1 MNYFKRI
8 SSLVLAGIIVLSS
21 TVAVKAESNDEKL
34 NNMQQQL
41 QQNDA
46 DMQKKEQEKQAV
58 SKEIQGIENELH
70 NLNNTIAKNKEDQAA
85 IQHKI
90 DETHKQI
97 EQKKNEIVVLED
109 KVLARKDIMKKRM
122 VSVQNSSNT
131 SLVVEVV
138 VESKN
143 FADFIQRMN
152 AVTTILEADKEILRL
167 QEQDLRQIE
176 EDKKEID
183 EKEASLVV
191 DKQKLAKAQAD
202 LQDNLKKRQDNLQTV
217 QAKYNQ
223 VASQLNLAAEE
234 KAKVEANMKA
244 VQETIAREQE
254 AARIAAEERAKA
266 EAAAKAEQEA
276 LAKAQAEFAEKQKQE
291 KANKPAEPVANKP
304 AEPVANNSSKVEPE
318 QPKVTAG
325 GKEMYVHATAYTAD
339 PSENG
344 YAAGQQVYSAWGPGG
359 KPYNLTANPGM
370 KLIAVDP
377 SVIPLGSTVNV
388 EGYGIAIAADTGGAI
403 KGHKI
408 DVLMPDKASS
418 SNWGRKNVKVTILN

>member
-8 SSLVLAGIIVLSS
+8 SSLVLAGIIGLSS

-46 DMQKKEQEKQAV
+46 EMQKKEQEKQAV
-58 SKEIQGIENELH
+58 SKEIKGIENELH

-85 IQHKI
+85 IQRKI

-97 EQKKNEIVVLED
+97 EQKKQEIVVLED
-109 KVLARKDIMKKRM
+109 KVLARKDIMRKRM

-143 FADFIQRMN
+143 FADFLQRMN
-152 AVTTILEADKEILRL
+152 AVSTILEADKEILRL

-176 EDKKEID
+176 EDKKTID

-191 DKQKLAKAQAD
+191 DKQKLAKAQAE

-217 QAKYNQ
+217 QAKYNE

-234 KAKVEANMKA
+234 KAKIESNMKA

-276 LAKAQAEFAEKQKQE
+276 LAKAQAEIAEKQKQE
-291 KANKPAEPVANKP
+291 KASKPAEPVAKNT
-304 AEPVANNSSKVEPE
+304 ET
-318 QPKVTAG
+318 QPKPDTKPTQG
-325 GKEMYVHATAYTAD
+325 GKEFYVTATAYTAD

-344 YAAGQQVYSAWGPGG
+344 YKPGETVKSKLG
-359 KPYNLTANPGM
+359 HNLTANPNM

-377 SVIPLGSTVNV
+377 SVIPLGSTVYV
-388 EGYGIAIAADTGGAI
+388 EGYGTAIAGDTGSAI
-403 KGHKI
+403 KGHII
-408 DVLMPDKASS
+408 DLLMPNSAQAND
-418 SNWGRKNVKVTILN
+418 WGRRTVKVKILN

>member
-8 SSLVLAGIIVLSS
+8 SSLVLAGIIGLSS

-46 DMQKKEQEKQAV
+46 EMQKKEQEKQAV
-58 SKEIQGIENELH
+58 NKEIQGIESELH

-85 IQHKI
+85 IQRKI

-109 KVLARKDIMKKRM
+109 KVLARKDIMRKRM

-143 FADFIQRMN
+143 FADFLQRMN
-152 AVTTILEADKEILRL
+152 AVSTILEADKEILRL

-176 EDKKEID
+176 EDKKTID

-191 DKQKLAKAQAD
+191 DKQKLAKAQAE

-217 QAKYNQ
+217 QAKYNAI
-223 VASQLNLAAEE
+223 ASQLNLAAEE
-234 KAKVEANMKA
+234 KAKIESNMKA

-276 LAKAQAEFAEKQKQE
+276 LAKAQAEVAEQQKQE
-291 KANKPAEPVANKP
+291 QASKPAQAKN
-304 AEPVANNSSKVEPE
+304 NNSNVEPA
-318 QPKVTAG
+318 PKPTAG
-325 GKEMYVHATAYTAD
+325 GKELYVHATAYTAD
-339 PSENG
+339 PAENG
-344 YAAGQQVYSAWGPGG
+344 YGPGEIVKSKMG
-359 KPYNLTANPGM
+359 HNLTANPGM

-377 SVIPLGSTVNV
+377 SVIPLGSRVYV
-388 EGYGIAIAADTGGAI
+388 EGYGEAIAGDTGGAI

-418 SNWGRKNVKVTILN
+418 SKWGRKNVKVTILS

>member
-8 SSLVLAGIIVLSS
+8 SSLVLAGIIGLSS

-41 QQNDA
+41 QQNNA

-85 IQHKI
+85 IQRKI

-97 EQKKNEIVVLED
+97 EQKKADIVVLED

-152 AVTTILEADKEILRL
+152 AVSTILDADKEILRL

-176 EDKKEID
+176 EDKKAID

-217 QAKYNQ
+217 QAKYNEIANQ
-223 VASQLNLAAEE
+223 INLAAEE

-266 EAAAKAEQEA
+266 EAAAKAEQEE
-276 LAKAQAEFAEKQKQE
+276 LAKAKAAAKQKEEQT
-291 KANKPAEPVANKP
+291 AKPAEPVAKNTAPESKPDTKP
-304 AEPVANNSSKVEPE
+304 A
-318 QPKVTAG
+318 QG
-325 GKEMYVHATAYTAD
+325 GKEFYVTATAYTAD

-344 YAAGQQVYSAWGPGG
+344 YKSGETVKSKLGHD
-359 KPYNLTANPGM
+359 LTANPNM

-377 SVIPLGSTVNV
+377 AVIPLGSTVYV
-388 EGYGIAIAADTGGAI
+388 EGYGTAIAGDTGSAI
-403 KGHKI
+403 KGHII
-408 DVLMPDKASS
+408 DLLMPDSATANK
-418 SNWGRKNVKVTILN
+418 WGRRTVKVTILN

>member
-8 SSLVLAGIIVLSS
+8 SSLVLAGIIILSS

-85 IQHKI
+85 IQRKI

-97 EQKKNEIVVLED
+97 EQKKADIIVLED

-202 LQDNLKKRQDNLQTV
+202 LQDNLKKRQDNLQAV

-234 KAKVEANMKA
+234 KAKIESNMKA

-276 LAKAQAEFAEKQKQE
+276 LAKAQAEIAEKQKQE
-291 KANKPAEPVANKP
+291 KANKPAEPVAKDTTPAKPDPKP
-304 AEPVANNSSKVEPE
+304 A
-318 QPKVTAG
+318 QG
-325 GKEMYVHATAYTAD
+325 GKEFYVTATAYTAD

-344 YAAGQQVYSAWGPGG
+344 YKSGEIVKSKLGH
-359 KPYNLTANPGM
+359 NLTANPNM

-377 SVIPLGSTVNV
+377 AVIPLGSTVYV
-388 EGYGIAIAADTGGAI
+388 ENYGTAIAGDTGSAI
-403 KGHKI
+403 KGHII
-408 DVLMPDKASS
+408 DLLMPDSATAN
-418 SNWGRKNVKVTILN
+418 NWGRRSVKVTILN

>member
-8 SSLVLAGIIVLSS
+8 SSLVLAGIIGLSS

-46 DMQKKEQEKQAV
+46 EMQKKEQEKQAV

-70 NLNNTIAKNKEDQAA
+70 NLNNTIAKIKRIKLLFNVKSMKH
-85 IQHKI
+85 ISRLN
-90 DETHKQI
+90 
-97 EQKKNEIVVLED
+97 KKNEIVVLED
-109 KVLARKDIMKKRM
+109 KVLARKDIMRKRM

-143 FADFIQRMN
+143 FADFLQRMN
-152 AVTTILEADKEILRL
+152 AVSTILEADKEILRL

-176 EDKKEID
+176 EDKKTID

-191 DKQKLAKAQAD
+191 DKQKLAKAQAE
-202 LQDNLKKRQDNLQTV
+202 LQDNLKKRQANLQTV

-234 KAKVEANMKA
+234 KAKIESNMKA

-254 AARIAAEERAKA
+254 AARIAAEERSKA

-276 LAKAQAEFAEKQKQE
+276 LAKAQAEIAEKQKQE
-291 KANKPAEPVANKP
+291 KASKP
-304 AEPVANNSSKVEPE
+304 AEPVANNNSKVEPV
-318 QPKVTAG
+318 QPPKPAAG
-325 GKEMYVHATAYTAD
+325 GKEFYVHATAYTAD
-339 PSENG
+339 PGENG
-344 YAAGQQVYSAWGPGG
+344 YGPGQQVYSAWGPGG

-418 SNWGRKNVKVTILN
+418 SNWGRKMLKLQF

>member
-8 SSLVLAGIIVLSS
+8 SSLVLAGMIVLSS

-97 EQKKNEIVVLED
+97 EQKKADIIVLED

-176 EDKKEID
+176 EDKKAID

-223 VASQLNLAAEE
+223 IASQLNLAAEE

-266 EAAAKAEQEA
+266 EAAAKAEQEE
-276 LAKAQAEFAEKQKQE
+276 LAKAKAAAAKQKEEQ
-291 KANKPAEPVANKP
+291 AAKPAEPVAKDTTPTKPDPKP
-304 AEPVANNSSKVEPE
+304 A
-318 QPKVTAG
+318 QG
-325 GKEMYVHATAYTAD
+325 GKEFYVTATAYTAD

-344 YAAGQQVYSAWGPGG
+344 YKPGEIVKSKLG
-359 KPYNLTANPGM
+359 HNLTANPNM

-377 SVIPLGSTVNV
+377 AVIPLGSTVYV
-388 EGYGIAIAADTGGAI
+388 ENYGTAIAGDTGSAI
-403 KGHKI
+403 KGHII
-408 DVLMPDKASS
+408 DLLMPDSATAN
-418 SNWGRKNVKVTILN
+418 NWGRRSVKVTILN

>member
-8 SSLVLAGIIVLSS
+8 SSLVLAGIIGLSS

-41 QQNDA
+41 QQNNA

-85 IQHKI
+85 IQRKI

-97 EQKKNEIVVLED
+97 EQKKADIVVLED

-152 AVTTILEADKEILRL
+152 AVSTILDADKEILRL

-176 EDKKEID
+176 EDKKVID

-191 DKQKLAKAQAD
+191 DKQKFAKAQAD

-217 QAKYNQ
+217 QAKYNEIANQ
-223 VASQLNLAAEE
+223 INLAAEE

-266 EAAAKAEQEA
+266 EAAAKAEQEE
-276 LAKAQAEFAEKQKQE
+276 LAKAKAAAKQKEEQT
-291 KANKPAEPVANKP
+291 AKPAEPVAKNTTPESKPDPKP
-304 AEPVANNSSKVEPE
+304 A
-318 QPKVTAG
+318 QG
-325 GKEMYVHATAYTAD
+325 GKEFYVTATAYTAD

-344 YAAGQQVYSAWGPGG
+344 YKSGETVKSKLGHD
-359 KPYNLTANPGM
+359 LTANPNM

-377 SVIPLGSTVNV
+377 AVIPLGSTVYV
-388 EGYGIAIAADTGGAI
+388 EGYGTAIAGDTGSAI
-403 KGHKI
+403 KGHII
-408 DVLMPDKASS
+408 DLLMPDSATAN
-418 SNWGRKNVKVTILN
+418 NWGRRTVKVTILN

>member
-8 SSLVLAGIIVLSS
+8 SCLVLAGIIGLSS

-46 DMQKKEQEKQAV
+46 EMQKKEQEKQAV
-58 SKEIQGIENELH
+58 SKEIKGIENELH

-85 IQHKI
+85 IQRKI

-97 EQKKNEIVVLED
+97 EQKKQEIVVLED
-109 KVLARKDIMKKRM
+109 KVLARKDIMRKRM

-143 FADFIQRMN
+143 FADFLQRMN
-152 AVTTILEADKEILRL
+152 AVSTILEADKEILRL

-176 EDKKEID
+176 EDKKTID

-191 DKQKLAKAQAD
+191 DKQKLAKAQAE

-217 QAKYNQ
+217 QAKYNE

-234 KAKVEANMKA
+234 KAKIESNMKA

-276 LAKAQAEFAEKQKQE
+276 LAKAQAEIAEKQKQE
-291 KANKPAEPVANKP
+291 KASKPAEPVSKNTETQSKP
-304 AEPVANNSSKVEPE
+304 DTKPT
-318 QPKVTAG
+318 QG
-325 GKEMYVHATAYTAD
+325 GKEFYVTATAYTAD

-344 YAAGQQVYSAWGPGG
+344 YKPGETVKSKLG
-359 KPYNLTANPGM
+359 HNLTANPNM

-377 SVIPLGSTVNV
+377 SVIPLGSTVYV
-388 EGYGIAIAADTGGAI
+388 EGYGTAIAGDTGSAI
-403 KGHKI
+403 KGHII
-408 DVLMPDKASS
+408 DLLMPNSAQAND
-418 SNWGRKNVKVTILN
+418 WGRRTVKVKILN

>member
-58 SKEIQGIENELH
+58 TKEIQGIENELH

-85 IQHKI
+85 IQRKI

-97 EQKKNEIVVLED
+97 EQKKADIIVLED

-176 EDKKEID
+176 EDKKAID

-217 QAKYNQ
+217 QAKYNAIANQ
-223 VASQLNLAAEE
+223 INLAAEE

-266 EAAAKAEQEA
+266 EAAAKAEQEE
-276 LAKAQAEFAEKQKQE
+276 LAKAKAAAAKQKEEQ
-291 KANKPAEPVANKP
+291 AAKPAEPAAKDTTPAKPDPKP
-304 AEPVANNSSKVEPE
+304 A
-318 QPKVTAG
+318 QG
-325 GKEMYVHATAYTAD
+325 GKEFYVTATAYTAD

-344 YAAGQQVYSAWGPGG
+344 YKPGETVKSKLG
-359 KPYNLTANPGM
+359 HNLTANPNM

-377 SVIPLGSTVNV
+377 AVIPLGSTVYV
-388 EGYGIAIAADTGGAI
+388 ENYGTAIAGDTGSAI
-403 KGHKI
+403 KGHII
-408 DVLMPDKASS
+408 DLLMPDSAAAN
-418 SNWGRKNVKVTILN
+418 NWGRRSVKVTILN

>member
-8 SSLVLAGIIVLSS
+8 SCLVLAGIIGLSS

-46 DMQKKEQEKQAV
+46 EMQKKEQEKQAV
-58 SKEIQGIENELH
+58 SKEIKGIENELH

-85 IQHKI
+85 IQRKI

-97 EQKKNEIVVLED
+97 EQKKQEIVVLED
-109 KVLARKDIMKKRM
+109 KVLARKDIMRKRM

-143 FADFIQRMN
+143 FADFLQRMN
-152 AVTTILEADKEILRL
+152 AVSTILEADKEILRL

-176 EDKKEID
+176 EDKKTID

-191 DKQKLAKAQAD
+191 DKQKLAKAQAE

-217 QAKYNQ
+217 QAKYNE

-234 KAKVEANMKA
+234 KAKIESNMKT

-276 LAKAQAEFAEKQKQE
+276 LAKAQAEIAEKQKQE
-291 KANKPAEPVANKP
+291 KASKP
-304 AEPVANNSSKVEPE
+304 AEPVANNNSKVEPA
-318 QPKVTAG
+318 QPEPSSKPTAG
-325 GKEMYVHATAYTAD
+325 GKEIYVEATAYTAD
-339 PSENG
+339 PGENG
-344 YAAGQQVYSAWGPGG
+344 YAPGQQVFSAWGPGG
-359 KPYNLTANPGM
+359 KGYNLTANPGM

-377 SVIPLGSTVNV
+377 NVIPLGKTVNV
-388 EGYGIAIAADTGGAI
+388 EGYGVAIAADTGGAI
-403 KGHKI
+403 KGHRI
-408 DVLMPDKASS
+408 DVLMPDKGSS
-418 SNWGRKNVKVTILN
+418 SSWGRRTVKVTILN

>member
-8 SSLVLAGIIVLSS
+8 SSLVLAGIIGLSS

-46 DMQKKEQEKQAV
+46 EMQKKEQEKQAV

-70 NLNNTIAKNKEDQAA
+70 NLNNTIAKNKEDQSA
-85 IQHKI
+85 IQRKI

-97 EQKKNEIVVLED
+97 EQKKADIIVLED

-152 AVTTILEADKEILRL
+152 AVSTILDADKEILRL

-176 EDKKEID
+176 EDKKAID

-217 QAKYNQ
+217 QAKYNAIANQ
-223 VASQLNLAAEE
+223 INLAAEE

-266 EAAAKAEQEA
+266 EAAAKAEQEE
-276 LAKAQAEFAEKQKQE
+276 LAKAKAAAAKQKEEQ
-291 KANKPAEPVANKP
+291 AAKPAEPVAKDTTPAKPDPKP
-304 AEPVANNSSKVEPE
+304 A
-318 QPKVTAG
+318 QG
-325 GKEMYVHATAYTAD
+325 GKEFYVTATAYTAD

-344 YAAGQQVYSAWGPGG
+344 YKPGETVKSKLG
-359 KPYNLTANPGM
+359 HNLTANPNM

-377 SVIPLGSTVNV
+377 AVIPLGSTVYV
-388 EGYGIAIAADTGGAI
+388 EGYGTAIAGDTGSAI
-403 KGHKI
+403 KGHII
-408 DVLMPDKASS
+408 DLLMPDSATAN
-418 SNWGRKNVKVTILN
+418 NWGRRSVKVTILN

>member
-8 SSLVLAGIIVLSS
+8 SCLVLAGIIGLSS

-46 DMQKKEQEKQAV
+46 EMQKKEQEKQAV
-58 SKEIQGIENELH
+58 SKEIKGIENELH

-85 IQHKI
+85 IQRKI

-97 EQKKNEIVVLED
+97 EQKKQEIVVLED
-109 KVLARKDIMKKRM
+109 KVLARKDIMRKRM

-143 FADFIQRMN
+143 FADFLQRMN
-152 AVTTILEADKEILRL
+152 AVSTILEADKEILRL

-176 EDKKEID
+176 EDKKTID

-191 DKQKLAKAQAD
+191 DKQKLAKAQAE

-217 QAKYNQ
+217 QAKYNE

-234 KAKVEANMKA
+234 KAKIESNMKT

-276 LAKAQAEFAEKQKQE
+276 LAKVQAEIAEKQKQE
-291 KANKPAEPVANKP
+291 KASKQAEPVAKNTETESKP
-304 AEPVANNSSKVEPE
+304 DTKPT
-318 QPKVTAG
+318 QG
-325 GKEMYVHATAYTAD
+325 GKEFYVTATAYTAD

-344 YAAGQQVYSAWGPGG
+344 YKPGETVKSKLG
-359 KPYNLTANPGM
+359 HNLTANPNM

-377 SVIPLGSTVNV
+377 SVIPLGSTVYV
-388 EGYGIAIAADTGGAI
+388 EGYGTAIAGDTGSAI
-403 KGHKI
+403 KGHII
-408 DVLMPDKASS
+408 DLLMPNSAQAND
-418 SNWGRKNVKVTILN
+418 WGRRTVKVKILN

>member
-8 SSLVLAGIIVLSS
+8 SSLVLAGIIGLSS

-58 SKEIQGIENELH
+58 NKEIQGIENELH
-70 NLNNTIAKNKEDQAA
+70 NLNNTIAKNKEAQTA
-85 IQHKI
+85 IQRKI

-109 KVLARKDIMKKRM
+109 KVLARKDIMRKRM

-143 FADFIQRMN
+143 FADFLQRMN
-152 AVTTILEADKEILRL
+152 AVSTILEADKEILRL

-176 EDKKEID
+176 EDKKTID

-191 DKQKLAKAQAD
+191 DKQKLAKAQAE
-202 LQDNLKKRQDNLQTV
+202 LQANLKKRQANLQTV
-217 QAKYNQ
+217 QAKYNAI
-223 VASQLNLAAEE
+223 ASQLNLAAEE
-234 KAKVEANMKA
+234 KAKIESNMKA

-254 AARIAAEERAKA
+254 AARIAAEERAKE

-276 LAKAQAEFAEKQKQE
+276 LAKAQAEIAEKQKQE
-291 KANKPAEPVANKP
+291 KANKPAEPVAN
-304 AEPVANNSSKVEPE
+304 NNSKVEPVE
-318 QPKVTAG
+318 PSKPTAG
-325 GKEMYVHATAYTAD
+325 GKEFYVHATAYTAD
-339 PSENG
+339 PAENG
-344 YAAGQQVYSAWGPGG
+344 YGPGQQVYSAWGPGG
-359 KPYNLTANPGM
+359 KGYNLTANPGM

-377 SVIPLGSTVNV
+377 SVIPLGSTVKV

>member
-8 SSLVLAGIIVLSS
+8 SSLLLAGIIVLSS

-85 IQHKI
+85 IQRKI

-97 EQKKNEIVVLED
+97 EQKKADIVVLED

-234 KAKVEANMKA
+234 KAKIESNMKA

-276 LAKAQAEFAEKQKQE
+276 LAKAQAEVAEKQKQE
-291 KANKPAEPVANKP
+291 KANKPAEPVAN
-304 AEPVANNSSKVEPE
+304 NNSKVEPE

>member
-8 SSLVLAGIIVLSS
+8 SSLVLAGIIGLSS

-70 NLNNTIAKNKEDQAA
+70 NLNNTIAENKGDQAA
-85 IQHKI
+85 IQRKI

-97 EQKKNEIVVLED
+97 EQKKEEIVVLED
-109 KVLARKDIMKKRM
+109 KVLARKDIMRKRM

-143 FADFIQRMN
+143 FADFLQRMN
-152 AVTTILEADKEILRL
+152 AVSTILEADKEILRL

-176 EDKKEID
+176 EDKKTID

-191 DKQKLAKAQAD
+191 DKQKLTKAQAE
-202 LQDNLKKRQDNLQTV
+202 LQDNLKKRQDSLQAV

-223 VASQLNLAAEE
+223 IASQINLAEEE
-234 KAKVEANMKA
+234 KAKIESNMKA

-266 EAAAKAEQEA
+266 EAAAKAEQEE
-276 LAKAQAEFAEKQKQE
+276 LAKAREAAVKQKEEQE
-291 KANKPAEPVANKP
+291 AAAKQKEEQAAAPVAKNTAPESKPDVKPA
-304 AEPVANNSSKVEPE
+304 
-318 QPKVTAG
+318 QG
-325 GKEMYVHATAYTAD
+325 GKEFYVTATAYTAD

-344 YAAGQQVYSAWGPGG
+344 YKPGESVKSKLG
-359 KPYNLTANPGM
+359 HDLTANPNM

-377 SVIPLGSTVNV
+377 AVIPLGSTVYV
-388 EGYGIAIAADTGGAI
+388 EGYGTAIAGDTGSAI
-403 KGHKI
+403 KGHII
-408 DVLMPDKASS
+408 DLLMPNSAAAN
-418 SNWGRKNVKVTILN
+418 NWGRRTVKVTILN

>member
-8 SSLVLAGIIVLSS
+8 SSLVLAGIIGLSS

-58 SKEIQGIENELH
+58 NKEIQGIENELH

-85 IQHKI
+85 IQRKI

-97 EQKKNEIVVLED
+97 EQKKEEIVVLED
-109 KVLARKDIMKKRM
+109 KVLARKDIMRKRM

-143 FADFIQRMN
+143 FADFLQRMN
-152 AVTTILEADKEILRL
+152 AVSTILEADKEILRL

-176 EDKKEID
+176 ADKKTVD

-191 DKQKLAKAQAD
+191 DKQKLTKAQAE
-202 LQDNLKKRQDNLQTV
+202 LQDNLKKRQVNLQSV
-217 QAKYNQ
+217 QAKYNAI
-223 VASQLNLAAEE
+223 ASQLNLAAEE
-234 KAKVEANMKA
+234 KAKIESSMKA

-276 LAKAQAEFAEKQKQE
+276 LVKAQAEIIEKQKQE
-291 KANKPAEPVANKP
+291 KASKPAEPKNNNSNV
-304 AEPVANNSSKVEPE
+304 EPVAKPA
-318 QPKVTAG
+318 AG
-325 GKEMYVHATAYTAD
+325 GKEIYVEATAYTAD
-339 PSENG
+339 PAENG
-344 YAAGQQVYSAWGPGG
+344 YGPGQIVKSRMG
-359 KPYNLTANPGM
+359 HNLTANPNM

-377 SVIPLGSTVNV
+377 NVIPLGKTVNV
-388 EGYGIAIAADTGGAI
+388 QGYGVAIAGDTGGAI
-403 KGHKI
+403 KGNRI

-418 SNWGRKNVKVTILN
+418 SQWGRKIVKVTILD

>member
-8 SSLVLAGIIVLSS
+8 SSLVLAGIIGLSS

-85 IQHKI
+85 IQRKI

-97 EQKKNEIVVLED
+97 EQKKADIIVLED

-152 AVTTILEADKEILRL
+152 AVSTILDADKEILRL

-176 EDKKEID
+176 EDKKAID

-191 DKQKLAKAQAD
+191 DKQRLAKAQAD

-217 QAKYNQ
+217 QAKYNAIANQ
-223 VASQLNLAAEE
+223 INLAAEE

-266 EAAAKAEQEA
+266 EAAAKAEQEE
-276 LAKAQAEFAEKQKQE
+276 LAKAKAAAAKQKEEQ
-291 KANKPAEPVANKP
+291 AAKPAEPVAKDTTPAKPDPKP
-304 AEPVANNSSKVEPE
+304 A
-318 QPKVTAG
+318 QG
-325 GKEMYVHATAYTAD
+325 GKEFYVTATAYTAD

-344 YAAGQQVYSAWGPGG
+344 YKPGETVKSKLG
-359 KPYNLTANPGM
+359 HNLTANPNM

-377 SVIPLGSTVNV
+377 AVIPLGSTVYV
-388 EGYGIAIAADTGGAI
+388 ENYGTAIAGDTGSAI
-403 KGHKI
+403 KGHII
-408 DVLMPDKASS
+408 DLLMPDSATAN
-418 SNWGRKNVKVTILN
+418 NWGRRSVKVTILN

>member
-8 SSLVLAGIIVLSS
+8 SCLVLAGIIGLSS

-46 DMQKKEQEKQAV
+46 EMQKKEQEKQAV
-58 SKEIQGIENELH
+58 SKEIKGIENELH

-85 IQHKI
+85 IQRKI

-97 EQKKNEIVVLED
+97 EHKKQEIVVLED
-109 KVLARKDIMKKRM
+109 KVLARKDIMRKRM

-143 FADFIQRMN
+143 FADFLQRMN
-152 AVTTILEADKEILRL
+152 AVSTILEADKEILRL

-176 EDKKEID
+176 EDKKTID

-191 DKQKLAKAQAD
+191 DKQKLAKAQAE

-217 QAKYNQ
+217 QAKYNE

-234 KAKVEANMKA
+234 KAKIESNMKT

-276 LAKAQAEFAEKQKQE
+276 LAKAQAEIAEKQKQE
-291 KANKPAEPVANKP
+291 KASKP
-304 AEPVANNSSKVEPE
+304 AEPVANNNSKVEPAKPE
-318 QPKVTAG
+318 PISKPTAG
-325 GKEMYVHATAYTAD
+325 GKEIYVEATAYTAD
-339 PSENG
+339 PGENG
-344 YAAGQQVYSAWGPGG
+344 YAPGQQVFSAWGH
-359 KPYNLTANPGM
+359 YNLTANPGM

-377 SVIPLGSTVNV
+377 NVIPLGKTVNV
-388 EGYGIAIAADTGGAI
+388 EGYGVAIAADTGGAI
-403 KGHKI
+403 KGNRI
-408 DVLMPDKASS
+408 DVLMPDKGSS
-418 SNWGRKNVKVTILN
+418 SQWGRKIVKVTILN

>member
-8 SSLVLAGIIVLSS
+8 SSLVLAGIIGLSS

-85 IQHKI
+85 IQSKI

-97 EQKKNEIVVLED
+97 EQKKADIVVLED

-152 AVTTILEADKEILRL
+152 AVSTILDADKEILRL

-217 QAKYNQ
+217 QAKYNAI
-223 VASQLNLAAEE
+223 ASQLNLAVEE
-234 KAKVEANMKA
+234 KAKIESNMKA

-266 EAAAKAEQEA
+266 EAAAKAEQEE
-276 LAKAQAEFAEKQKQE
+276 LAKA
-291 KANKPAEPVANKP
+291 KAAAAKPVAAKP
-304 AEPVANNSSKVEPE
+304 AEPVANNTAPESKPDTKPA
-318 QPKVTAG
+318 QG
-325 GKEMYVHATAYTAD
+325 GKEFYVTATAYTAD

-344 YAAGQQVYSAWGPGG
+344 YKPGETVKSKLG
-359 KPYNLTANPGM
+359 HNLTANPNM

-377 SVIPLGSTVNV
+377 AVIPLGSTVYV
-388 EGYGIAIAADTGGAI
+388 EGYGTAIAGDTGSAI
-403 KGHKI
+403 KGHII
-408 DVLMPDKASS
+408 DLLMPDSATA
-418 SNWGRKNVKVTILN
+418 SNWGRRTVKVTILN

>member
-46 DMQKKEQEKQAV
+46 EMQKKEQEKQAV
-58 SKEIQGIENELH
+58 SKEIKGIENELH

-85 IQHKI
+85 IQRKI

-97 EQKKNEIVVLED
+97 EQKKQEIVVLED
-109 KVLARKDIMKKRM
+109 KVLARKDIMRKRM

-143 FADFIQRMN
+143 FADFLQRMN
-152 AVTTILEADKEILRL
+152 AVSTILEADKEILRL

-176 EDKKEID
+176 EDKKTID

-191 DKQKLAKAQAD
+191 DKQKLAKAQAE

-217 QAKYNQ
+217 QAKYNE

-234 KAKVEANMKA
+234 KAKIESNMKA
-244 VQETIAREQE
+244 VQETIVREQE

-276 LAKAQAEFAEKQKQE
+276 LAKAQAEIAEKQKQE
-291 KANKPAEPVANKP
+291 KASKPAEPVAKNTGSESKPDTKP
-304 AEPVANNSSKVEPE
+304 A
-318 QPKVTAG
+318 QG
-325 GKEMYVHATAYTAD
+325 GKEFYVTATAYTAD

-344 YAAGQQVYSAWGPGG
+344 YKPGETVKSRLG
-359 KPYNLTANPGM
+359 HNLTANPNM

-377 SVIPLGSTVNV
+377 SVIPLGSTVYV
-388 EGYGIAIAADTGGAI
+388 EGYGTAIAGDTGSAI
-403 KGHKI
+403 KGHII
-408 DVLMPDKASS
+408 DLLMPNSAQA
-418 SNWGRKNVKVTILN
+418 NEWGRRTVKVKILN

>member
-8 SSLVLAGIIVLSS
+8 SSLVLAGMIVLSS

-97 EQKKNEIVVLED
+97 EQKKADIIVLED

-176 EDKKEID
+176 EDKKAID

-223 VASQLNLAAEE
+223 IASQLNLAAEE

-266 EAAAKAEQEA
+266 EAAAKAEQEE
-276 LAKAQAEFAEKQKQE
+276 LAKAKAAAAKQKEEQ
-291 KANKPAEPVANKP
+291 AAKPTEPVAKDTTPAKPDPKP
-304 AEPVANNSSKVEPE
+304 AQGGREFY
-318 QPKVTAG
+318 VT
-325 GKEMYVHATAYTAD
+325 ATAYTAD

-344 YAAGQQVYSAWGPGG
+344 YKPGETVKSKLG
-359 KPYNLTANPGM
+359 HNLTANPNM

-377 SVIPLGSTVNV
+377 AVIPLGSTVYV
-388 EGYGIAIAADTGGAI
+388 ENYGTAIAGDTGSAI
-403 KGHKI
+403 KGHII
-408 DVLMPDKASS
+408 DLLMPDSATAN
-418 SNWGRKNVKVTILN
+418 NWGRRSVKVTILN

>member
-8 SSLVLAGIIVLSS
+8 SSLVLAGIIGLSS

-41 QQNDA
+41 QQNNA

-85 IQHKI
+85 LQRKI

-97 EQKKNEIVVLED
+97 EQKKADIVVLED

-152 AVTTILEADKEILRL
+152 AVSTILDADKEILRL

-176 EDKKEID
+176 EDKKAID

-217 QAKYNQ
+217 QAKYNEIANQ
-223 VASQLNLAAEE
+223 INLAAEE

-266 EAAAKAEQEA
+266 EAAAKAEQEE
-276 LAKAQAEFAEKQKQE
+276 LAKAKAAAKQKEEQT
-291 KANKPAEPVANKP
+291 AKPAEPVAKNTAPESKPDPKP
-304 AEPVANNSSKVEPE
+304 A
-318 QPKVTAG
+318 QG
-325 GKEMYVHATAYTAD
+325 GKEFYVTATAYTAD

-344 YAAGQQVYSAWGPGG
+344 YKSGETVKSKLGHD
-359 KPYNLTANPGM
+359 LTANPNM

-377 SVIPLGSTVNV
+377 AVIPLGSTVYV
-388 EGYGIAIAADTGGAI
+388 EGYGTAIAGDTGSAI
-403 KGHKI
+403 KGHII
-408 DVLMPDKASS
+408 DLLMPDSATAN
-418 SNWGRKNVKVTILN
+418 NWGRRTVKVTILN

>member
-97 EQKKNEIVVLED
+97 EQKKADIIVLED

-176 EDKKEID
+176 EDKKAID

-223 VASQLNLAAEE
+223 IASQLNLAAEE

-266 EAAAKAEQEA
+266 EAAAKAEQEE
-276 LAKAQAEFAEKQKQE
+276 LAKAKAAAAKQKEEQ
-291 KANKPAEPVANKP
+291 AAKPAEPVAKDTTPAKPDPKP
-304 AEPVANNSSKVEPE
+304 A
-318 QPKVTAG
+318 QG
-325 GKEMYVHATAYTAD
+325 GKEFYVTATAYTAD

-344 YAAGQQVYSAWGPGG
+344 YKPGEIVKSKLG
-359 KPYNLTANPGM
+359 HNLTANPNM

-377 SVIPLGSTVNV
+377 AVIPLGSTVYV
-388 EGYGIAIAADTGGAI
+388 ENYGTAIAGDTGSAI
-403 KGHKI
+403 KGHII
-408 DVLMPDKASS
+408 DLLMPDSATAN
-418 SNWGRKNVKVTILN
+418 NWGRRSVKVTILN

>member
-46 DMQKKEQEKQAV
+46 EMQKKEQEKQAV
-58 SKEIQGIENELH
+58 SKEIKGIENELH

-85 IQHKI
+85 IQRKI

-97 EQKKNEIVVLED
+97 EQKKQEIVVLED
-109 KVLARKDIMKKRM
+109 KVLARKDIMRKRM

-143 FADFIQRMN
+143 FADFLQRMN
-152 AVTTILEADKEILRL
+152 AVSTILEADKEILRL

-176 EDKKEID
+176 EDKKTID

-191 DKQKLAKAQAD
+191 DKQKLAKAQAE
-202 LQDNLKKRQDNLQTV
+202 LQDNLKKRQDNLQVV

-234 KAKVEANMKA
+234 KAKIESNMKA

-276 LAKAQAEFAEKQKQE
+276 LAKAQAEIAEKQKQE
-291 KANKPAEPVANKP
+291 KASKPAEPV
-304 AEPVANNSSKVEPE
+304 VNNNSKVEPA
-318 QPKVTAG
+318 QPEPPYKPTAG
-325 GKEMYVHATAYTAD
+325 GKEIYVEATAYTAD
-339 PSENG
+339 PGENG
-344 YAAGQQVYSAWGPGG
+344 YAPGQQVFSAWGPGG
-359 KPYNLTANPGM
+359 KGYNLTANPGM

-377 SVIPLGSTVNV
+377 NVIPLGKTVNV
-388 EGYGIAIAADTGGAI
+388 EGYGVAIAADTGGAI
-403 KGHKI
+403 KGHRI
-408 DVLMPDKASS
+408 DVLMPDKGSS
-418 SNWGRKNVKVTILN
+418 SSWGRRTVKVTILN

>member
-1 MNYFKRI
+1 
-8 SSLVLAGIIVLSS
+8 
-21 TVAVKAESNDEKL
+21 
-34 NNMQQQL
+34 
-41 QQNDA
+41 
-46 DMQKKEQEKQAV
+46 MQKKEQEKQAV

-85 IQHKI
+85 IQRKI

-234 KAKVEANMKA
+234 KAKIESNMKA

-276 LAKAQAEFAEKQKQE
+276 LAKAQAEVAEKQKQE
-291 KANKPAEPVANKP
+291 KANKP

>member
-97 EQKKNEIVVLED
+97 EQKKADIIVLED

-176 EDKKEID
+176 EDKKAID

-223 VASQLNLAAEE
+223 IASQLNLAAEE

-266 EAAAKAEQEA
+266 EAAAKAEQEE
-276 LAKAQAEFAEKQKQE
+276 LAKAKAAAAKQKEEQV
-291 KANKPAEPVANKP
+291 AKPAEPVAKDTTPAKPDPKP
-304 AEPVANNSSKVEPE
+304 A
-318 QPKVTAG
+318 QG
-325 GKEMYVHATAYTAD
+325 GKEFYVTATAYTAD

-344 YAAGQQVYSAWGPGG
+344 YKPGETVKSKLG
-359 KPYNLTANPGM
+359 HNLTANPNM

-377 SVIPLGSTVNV
+377 AVIPLGSTVYV
-388 EGYGIAIAADTGGAI
+388 ENYGTAIAGDTGSAI
-403 KGHKI
+403 KGHII
-408 DVLMPDKASS
+408 DLLMPDSATAN
-418 SNWGRKNVKVTILN
+418 NWGRRSVKVTILN

>member
-8 SSLVLAGIIVLSS
+8 SSLVLAGMIVLSS

-97 EQKKNEIVVLED
+97 EQKKADIIVLED

-176 EDKKEID
+176 EDKKAID

-223 VASQLNLAAEE
+223 IASQLNLAAEE

-254 AARIAAEERAKA
+254 AARIAAEERAKD
-266 EAAAKAEQEA
+266 EAAAKAEQEE
-276 LAKAQAEFAEKQKQE
+276 LAKAKVAAAKQKEEQ
-291 KANKPAEPVANKP
+291 AAKPAEPVAKDTTPAKPDPKP
-304 AEPVANNSSKVEPE
+304 A
-318 QPKVTAG
+318 QG
-325 GKEMYVHATAYTAD
+325 GKEFYVTATAYTAD

-344 YAAGQQVYSAWGPGG
+344 YKPGETVKSKLG
-359 KPYNLTANPGM
+359 HNLTANPNM

-377 SVIPLGSTVNV
+377 AVIPLGSTVYV
-388 EGYGIAIAADTGGAI
+388 ENYGASIAGDTGSAI
-403 KGHKI
+403 KGHII
-408 DVLMPDKASS
+408 DLLMPDSATAN
-418 SNWGRKNVKVTILN
+418 NWGRRSVKVTILN